1 MLPVLTYRKYA
12 VRRVTKNHHFRLVII

>member
-12 VRRVTKNHHFRLVII
+12 ARRVTKNHHFRLVII